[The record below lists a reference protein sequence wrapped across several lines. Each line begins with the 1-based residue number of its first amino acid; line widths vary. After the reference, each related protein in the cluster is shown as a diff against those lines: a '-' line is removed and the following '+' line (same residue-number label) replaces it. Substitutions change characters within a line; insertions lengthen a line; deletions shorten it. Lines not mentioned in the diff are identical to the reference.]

1 MTAIERNLEK
11 HIPSLINVW
20 RESCGRGSLSTATG
34 KKVSTQQL
42 SSVELQ
48 TVSKALLDLQRGLT
62 GTREL
67 AGSGYMENT
76 SYVGAYLLYYW
87 PVSYLQIS
95 YATSDALK
103 RIQPKMNENQKNK
116 TLRILD
122 LGSGPAPASAALIDA
137 LRYDESC
144 SFEVT
149 LVDSS
154 EKALSLAQKVFAQEY
169 PAVATKKIICNFEK
183 PVSLTDEYDVI
194 VMCHALNELW
204 KNETDCIERRTSF
217 LEQIAAHLTDDGI
230 MLLCEPALLATSRNL
245 LKVRDMLLQKKFY
258 VIAPCVKNEKQTCRI
273 LVCPALAAGEN
284 HTCHA
289 EIEWQ
294 PCEPVSSLAQKA
306 GLDRESV
313 KMTYV
318 VLQKQKT
325 SILQKEK
332 HAVEEQSG
340 NPAERKTI
348 CGRVVSE
355 GMLNKAGRIR
365 FLICDGRNRIAVS
378 AKKEDAHAK
387 QIGFFSLKRL
397 DSISLSA
404 VEIRGDKQT
413 IAYGIGPDTKLQ
425 KLN

>member
-1 MTAIERNLEK
+1 MSLIERNLEK
-11 HIPSLINVW
+11 HISSLTNVW
-20 RESCGRGSLSTATG
+20 RESCGRGSLSAPRSRTA
-34 KKVSTQQL
+34 STQQL

-95 YATSDALK
+95 YAMRDALTK
-103 RIQPKMNENQKNK
+103 IQPKMSESQKDK

-137 LRYDESC
+137 LRSDESC

-154 EKALSLAQKVFAQEY
+154 EKALALAQKVFAQEY
-169 PAVATKKIICNFEK
+169 PAIATKKIICNFEK
-183 PVSLTDEYDVI
+183 SVSLSDEYDVI

-204 KNETDCIERRTSF
+204 KNETDCIERRVSF
-217 LEQIAAHLTDDGI
+217 LEQITTHLTDNGI

-245 LKVRDMLLQKKFY
+245 IKVRDMLLQENFS
-258 VIAPCVKNEKQTCRI
+258 VVAPCVASEKQMCHI
-273 LVCPALAAGEN
+273 PVCPALTAGEN

-294 PCEPVSSLAQKA
+294 PCEPVASLAQKA

-318 VLQKQKT
+318 VLQKT
-325 SILQKEK
+325 TALQKNE
-332 HAVEEQSG
+332 HTSEEQIDNTVEE
-340 NPAERKTI
+340 KVI
-348 CGRVVSE
+348 YGRVVSE

-387 QIGFFSLKRL
+387 QIGFFSLRRL
-397 DSISLSA
+397 DLIMLSD

-413 IAYGIGPDTKLQ
+413 VAYGIGPDTKLQ
-425 KLN
+425 KVN